1 MRTYTTQENDVLD
14 ALCHAEYGT
23 EHGTTEA
30 VLAANPALAQYPAVL
45 PAKVVIVLPDLQ
57 SSSPVKTQVQLWD

>member
-1 MRTYTTQENDVLD
+1 MRTYTTQDGDVLD
-14 ALCHAEYGT
+14 ALCYAEYGA

-30 VLAANPALAQYPAVL
+30 VLAVNPILAQHPAVL
-45 PAKVVIVLPDLQ
+45 PAGVVILLPDLQ